1 VTDEEMVAEGI
12 LDRGSADAG
21 TSPVGFDGILVV
33 KDRLVGGRM
42 VSTVDARE
50 LHARLGVR
58 DHFTSWLD
66 GKQAQLRLQSGVDY
80 IEDRFLSEG
89 MSRAAR
95 QCFLTEHAARGI
107 VALDGRKEAR
117 AMRERLFGR
126 AEASDRNTEV
136 EPADDALASVDPV
149 DFEAEVADRRHG
161 KLDDVSS
168 VGGADQVDPTTGE
181 YILQS
186 VEFGSSFRFDFK
198 GRQVRAIVVK
208 GDWWFVAADV
218 CAVLDLADPH
228 VAVRRLEPLEKGRF
242 TIPTRGGPQEAIL
255 VSESGL
261 WALVFTS
268 RKPEAKAFRFWITSE
283 VLPTLRKAGGLEG
296 RSLQPTEPKGLVEPR
311 FFAAPSGWEAATVP
325 MRMCEFLRSIGVP
338 DEAVEAEAP
347 VRERELRLAS
357 LGTGRVSGFFRL
369 GTDAWVF
376 HRSVLDA
383 WWAAAGRDVVAS
395 ILRRQLT

>member
-12 LDRGSADAG
+12 LDRGSADA
-21 TSPVGFDGILVV
+21 VV

-136 EPADDALASVDPV
+136 EPADEAVASVDPV
-149 DFEAEVADRRHG
+149 DFEAEAANG
-161 KLDDVSS
+161 SQGELEDVLA
-168 VGGADQVDPTTGE
+168 VGGVDQVDLPTAE
-181 YILQS
+181 YTVQS

-198 GRQVRAIVVK
+198 GGRIRAMSSK

-218 CAVLDLADPH
+218 CAVLGLAEAH
-228 VAVRRLEPLEKGRF
+228 VATRRLEPFEKGRF
-242 TIPTRGGPQEAIL
+242 IIPTLGGPQQAIL

-283 VLPTLRKAGGLEG
+283 VIPTLRKAGGLEG
-296 RSLQPTEPKGLVEPR
+296 RSSQPNEPKGLVEPR
-311 FFAAPSGWEAATVP
+311 FLAAPGWEARTAP

-338 DEAVEAEAP
+338 DEAVEVEAA

-376 HRSVLDA
+376 HRSGLDA
-383 WWAAAGRDVVAS
+383 WWAAAGREVVAS
-395 ILRRQLT
+395 IRSRALEVPPPV